1 MTVEQWLNDNEIGL
15 DIWHKKY
22 QHDNESFDGWLD
34 RVSGGDSKLRD
45 LIEQKK
51 FLPGGRILA
60 TRGIPQKTGNKGTY
74 FNCYVLPPVQDNI
87 ESIWDTAKEMAR
99 TYSYGGGVGID
110 ISGLAPEGATVR
122 NAARCSSGATTFM
135 ELYSVTTGTI
145 GQQGR
150 RGALMISM
158 SCDHPDI
165 EKFIDIKN
173 NLDNVNYAN
182 ISVRASDEFMQSAQ
196 NGENYTLSFRREAT
210 GEVTERRVNAREL
223 LRKLAENNWRTGE
236 PGILFWDRIREWSL
250 LSEYED
256 FEFAG
261 TNPCGEEPLPA
272 YGACCLGSINLSQYV
287 LNPFTPDA
295 VFDLDSFQY
304 DVHVC
309 VDALNDILEEG
320 MPYHPLEGQKKC
332 AADWRQIGLGIMG
345 LGDMLIKLG
354 LRYGSDEAQRFCSE
368 VGDVMARA
376 AIEESERL
384 AEVRPNGAFPKFDAE
399 ALSKSEFYQEHTDY
413 QRLDAHQ
420 VKPMRNSQLLTAAP
434 TGSISTMIGVS
445 GGIEPLFAR
454 SYKRTT
460 KSLHGDQDVVYE
472 MHPQVIEEC
481 MAALGCKSADELPDY
496 CITAQ
501 EIPYEERVGMQTSL
515 QLHIDASISSTVN
528 LPNSAT
534 VEDIMDLYLKA
545 WRYGCKGIT
554 VFRDGCERAAI
565 LTTGEEATA
574 QPAQEIPRG
583 VIMEVPERQESEQ
596 FKIKTACG
604 SLYITVSHDENGDIT
619 NCYTS
624 IGDGGCRCNTEA
636 VSRMVSTAIRGG
648 TPIEYIIRQLKKAK
662 GCASWQHAL
671 GAGKKL
677 SPGSSCPSAIA
688 HVLETVLAER
698 GGDGE
703 DEESAPAKVSV
714 KEPVSDTK
722 PERTADNG
730 IWCPQCGESLHHE
743 SGCVICNNCGWSH
756 CG

>member
-22 QHDNESFDGWLD
+22 QHNNESFDEWLD

-182 ISVRASDEFMQSAQ
+182 ISVRANDEFMQAAQ
-196 NGENYTLSFRREAT
+196 NGEDYTLSFRREAT
-210 GEVTERRVNAREL
+210 GEVTEWKVNARKL

-287 LNPFTPDA
+287 LDPFTGNA
-295 VFDLDSFQY
+295 AFDFDSFQY

-309 VDALNDILEEG
+309 VDVLNDILEEG

-354 LRYGSDEAQRFCSE
+354 LRYGSDEAQRCCSE
-368 VGDVMARA
+368 IGDAMARA

-384 AEVRPNGAFPKFDAE
+384 AEVRPDGAFPKFDAE

-413 QRLDAHQ
+413 QRLDAYQ

-481 MAALGCKSADELPDY
+481 MTALGCKSADELPDY

-565 LTTGEEATA
+565 LTTREESVA

-671 GAGKKL
+671 GAGRKL

-698 GGDGE
+698 GSNDE
-703 DEESAPAKVSV
+703 DEEIASEKPFAK
-714 KEPVSDTK
+714 ETTSDTK
-722 PERTADNG
+722 TERAVNNG

-743 SGCVICNNCGWSH
+743 SGCVICNNCGWSR

>member
-22 QHDNESFDGWLD
+22 QHDDESFDEWLD

-182 ISVRASDEFMQSAQ
+182 ISVRASDEFMQAAQ
-196 NGENYTLSFRREAT
+196 DGEDYTLSFRREAT
-210 GEVTERRVNAREL
+210 GEVTERKVNAREL

-320 MPYHPLEGQKKC
+320 MPYHPLEGQKEC

-384 AEVRPNGAFPKFDAE
+384 AEVRPDGAFPKFDAE

-481 MAALGCKSADELPDY
+481 MAALGCKSVDDLPDY

-528 LPNSAT
+528 LPSSAT

-565 LTTGEEATA
+565 LTTGEEASA

-703 DEESAPAKVSV
+703 DEESTPAKVSV
-714 KEPVSDTK
+714 KEPVGDAK

-743 SGCVICNNCGWSH
+743 SGCVICNNCGWSR

>member
-1 MTVEQWLNDNEIGL
+1 MTVEQWLNNNELGL
-15 DIWHKKY
+15 DIWRKKY
-22 QHDNESFDGWLD
+22 QHNNESFDQWLD
-34 RVSGGDSKLRD
+34 RVSGGDEALRE

-60 TRGIPQKTGNKGTY
+60 TRGVPQKTGNKGTY
-74 FNCYVLPPVQDNI
+74 FNCYVLPPVEDNI

-110 ISGLAPEGATVR
+110 ISNLAPEGATVR

-165 EKFIDIKN
+165 ESFIDIKN
-173 NLDNVNYAN
+173 NLDNVNFAN
-182 ISVRASDEFMQSAQ
+182 ISVRVNDAFMCAAEA
-196 NGENYTLSFRREAT
+196 GLNYTLSFTREAT
-210 GEVTERRVNAREL
+210 GETTEKTVNAREI

-236 PGILFWDRIREWSL
+236 PGILFWDRIREWNL
-250 LSEYED
+250 LSDYKD
-256 FEFAG
+256 FAFAG

-272 YGACCLGSINLSQYV
+272 YGACCLGSINLSSYV
-287 LNPFTPDA
+287 LNPYKENSY
-295 VFDLDSFQY
+295 FDMESFCH
-304 DVHVC
+304 DVHIC

-354 LRYGSDEAQRFCSE
+354 LRYGSDEAQKVCSDIADE
-368 VGDVMARA
+368 MARA

-384 AEVRPNGAFPKFDAE
+384 AQVKVDGAFPKFDAE
-399 ALSKSEFYQEHTDY
+399 ALSKSEFYREHTDY
-413 QRLDAHQ
+413 KRLDPKD

-481 MAALGCKSADELPDY
+481 MAALGCASADELPDY

-501 EIPYEERVGMQTSL
+501 EIPYEERISMQTAL

-545 WRYGCKGIT
+545 WKYGCKGIT

-565 LTTGEEATA
+565 LSTSNAKPEPT
-574 QPAQEIPRG
+574 EIPRG

-604 SLYITVSHDENGDIT
+604 SLYITVSHDENGNIT

-698 GGDGE
+698 GGDNE
-703 DEESAPAKVSV
+703 DEEMLSEKSAV
-714 KEPVSDTK
+714 KETASDTK

-730 IWCPQCGESLHHE
+730 ICCPQCGESLHHE
-743 SGCVICNNCGWSH
+743 SGCVICNNCGWSR